1 VPYDDNNLTKAMR
14 DSIGGRAR
22 TLMIVSMGPSEY
34 DLQETM
40 DSLKFA
46 QTTGQIKNIVEQQST
61 LMIPLS
67 TFFRYLKYEMF
78 SYIKLTETSYE
89 LLFHKHTVTRKANDS
104 NICNARYKEH
114 EGKDGLGY
122 CFVAEVGA

>member
-1 VPYDDNNLTKAMR
+1 
-14 DSIGGRAR
+14 
-22 TLMIVSMGPSEY
+22 
-34 DLQETM
+34 
-40 DSLKFA
+40 
-46 QTTGQIKNIVEQQST
+46 
-61 LMIPLS
+61 
-67 TFFRYLKYEMF
+67 MF

-104 NICNARYKEH
+104 NRCNARYKEH

>member
-1 VPYDDNNLTKAMR
+1 
-14 DSIGGRAR
+14 
-22 TLMIVSMGPSEY
+22 
-34 DLQETM
+34 M

-78 SYIKLTETSYE
+78 SYIKLTVTSYE

-114 EGKDGLGY
+114 EGKDGLGS
-122 CFVAEVGA
+122 CFSAEVGA